1 MKVLLTF
8 LVYLISIPSLQAYE
22 MKHIDCRVRFNKS
35 DDFLNRQAHEILAD
49 KGYKVQSF
57 VNGNKMNVG
66 DLYFKLDYK
75 RDPSKMW
82 KDCVVKVA
90 LKKAINQKE
99 YSKDKTLYQKSVRR
113 ALPRHTFGGNERCK
127 RGLKDAFVHIPK
139 CVGMSVDEKVQG
151 N

>member
-1 MKVLLTF
+1 MKI
-8 LVYLISIPSLQAYE
+8 LVTAIIFIISTTSLHAFE
-22 MKHIDCRVRFNKS
+22 LKHIDCKVRYNKT
-35 DDFLNRQAHEILAD
+35 DDFLNRQAHDILKD

-66 DLYFKLDYK
+66 DLYFKLDYQ
-75 RDPSKMW
+75 RDPAKMW

-99 YSKDKTLYQKSVRR
+99 YSKDKTLYQRSVRR

-139 CVGMSVDEKVQG
+139 CIGMTVNEKVQG